1 MSFEKLLNKKT
12 VTLLIF
18 DIAII
23 NLSYLFALIFRFD
36 ASITNIP
43 LEYLKNFENYKLSLN
58 FHHICQLFSLIER
71 GQIL

>member
-43 LEYLKNFENYKLSLN
+43 LEYLKNFEN
-58 FHHICQLFSLIER
+58 C
-71 GQIL
+71 